1 MQFNS
6 ILIINIVIISKKN
19 ILIIQFI
26 TKDFKKK
33 YKNINLFCILIIL
46 IVYL

>member
-6 ILIINIVIISKKN
+6 ILIINIVIISKNN

-26 TKDFKKK
+26 TKDFKKI
-33 YKNINLFCILIIL
+33 YK
-46 IVYL
+46 